1 VQTEVVLTDPPDDP
15 ALFKSLRQ
23 RPRVAWPTV
32 ALLFVAYGIFGLSTY
47 AFIHGNYRWFGPSC
61 SIVWQHTFHLRL
73 PTKRRITR

>member
-1 VQTEVVLTDPPDDP
+1 MQTEVVLTDPPDDP

-47 AFIHGNYRWFGPSC
+47 AFIHGNLSLVWA
-61 SIVWQHTFHLRL
+61 IVFNSLAAY
-73 PTKRRITR
+73 I